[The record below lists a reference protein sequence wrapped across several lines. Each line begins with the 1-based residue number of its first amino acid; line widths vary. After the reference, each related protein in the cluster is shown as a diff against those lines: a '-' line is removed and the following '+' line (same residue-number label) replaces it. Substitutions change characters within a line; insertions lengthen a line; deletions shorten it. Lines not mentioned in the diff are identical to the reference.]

1 MYIST
6 RLFAL
11 IGIAA
16 ILAAF
21 LWLNWILHGLPSLA
35 ILAIYWV
42 YNQIKPN
49 GKELAKRDEDSL
61 LRY

>member
-11 IGIAA
+11 VGIAA

-21 LWLNWILHGLPSLA
+21 LWLNWVLHGLPSLA
-35 ILAIYWV
+35 LLAIYWV

-49 GKELAKRDEDSL
+49 SKEVVKHEDDSL

>member
-1 MYIST
+1 MYISM

-16 ILAAF
+16 IFAAF

-35 ILAIYWV
+35 ILLIYWV

-49 GKELAKRDEDSL
+49 AKEVIKHDEDSL